1 MKQPHAAGLPRHFG
15 ITLLLVALA
24 MMSEA
29 YVPQVQAAGQSP
41 DLLPNF
47 DRRTAVRSNAAPRA
61 GVLPAGRV
69 NAEAKLRDRLPELQL
84 ERHPI
89 LGSPK
94 WIAAREGFLTGPDG
108 TGLAM
113 AGTAASR
120 QAFAPNDPH
129 RVVKAFL
136 NEHAG
141 VFGHD
146 AAALERA
153 RVSRDYVTAH
163 NGMRTT
169 VWQQEHNGIEV
180 FEAVF
185 LAHITKD
192 GELVNVASQFVPDE
206 TRAVAK
212 GDPSFAATGVIDPA
226 ISAAA
231 ALTIA
236 ARNLGDDETAASTV
250 EAQDQPE
257 GTDRRQRFRGGAIKG
272 EADVRLCW
280 LPLAEDEMRLCWRMV
295 LTSRAGK
302 AMFRV
307 LVDAAT
313 GEVWLRHCLTDD
325 ISNAS
330 YRVFTG
336 DSPTPFS
343 PAYSAPG
350 NTNQP
355 AAVARQLVT
364 LVALDTTA
372 SPNGW
377 INDGDNETRGN
388 NVDAHTDLDDDD
400 SPDTPRPQG
409 APNRVFDFALDLNQ
423 GPSTYR
429 NAATVNLFYWNN
441 WLHDRLYQL
450 GFTEA
455 AGNFQNSNFGRGGL
469 GNDAVQADAQDGG
482 GDQNANFGT
491 PEDGFAPRMQMYLW
505 PDPNPDRDGDLDAQI
520 IIHEYVHGLSNR
532 RVGGGVLISA
542 EITKSMGEG
551 WSDFYAHALLSSSGE
566 NPAAAYPLGAYVMHR
581 YQEGTSPVLLDN
593 YYFGIRRYP
602 CSTDLAKNPLTY
614 KDLDSAQADPHE
626 DVPVSPIMSAIDVRR
641 HARGE
646 VWCVTLW
653 EMRANLIAKL
663 GFATGNELAL
673 RIVTDG
679 MGLCPPQ
686 PNHLQARDALLQ
698 AELALTGGA
707 NKNELW
713 NAFAKR
719 GLGYYASAP
728 AGDTTVG
735 VVENFDSGPGLK
747 ITRPAN
753 LNIEGP
759 VGGPFPSAAKV
770 FTLQND
776 IASSVGWSLFVQ
788 PPLEASVLSGSVPG
802 GQSRTVNIT
811 LDANA
816 AAFFPVGVHVF
827 NATFSNHV
835 THVSTPYALK
845 LNVKRDE
852 VALVEEFSGGT
863 YFDLDNQSLTFTP
876 DGTNSYRVCR
886 DAATS
891 FAVPTTGATTLN
903 LPEDGYAKINLSA
916 GKRVLLFGTEYS
928 SVYVS
933 ENGALTVSAPNE
945 NTFNLTNHFS
955 QRRVSGLFWNLLTDS
970 ASRIS
975 WQQLTNRLVATWE
988 RVYWAALD
996 YTNNFQIELFFD
1008 GVIRLTFLDV
1018 QGVSGVVGLSAG
1030 GGVPAGFAEA
1040 DFSALTDCDILPI
1053 TVTLPTTV
1061 TEGAGTLLGAGM
1073 VSVPLARNFNTI
1085 INLASS
1091 DTTELTV
1098 PASVTIPPRAKSAA
1112 FDITVVND
1120 LVRDGPQLAYVTA
1133 SSFGFLQG
1141 IGRTRVDDNENNP
1154 LTVSVPLFAS
1164 ESQGDFIGTIS
1175 VSNPVSGVVTV
1186 FLDSSDTNEITV
1198 PPIAFIPAG
1207 QTSTLFTATVIDDR
1221 RIDGNLQ
1228 TTLTAS
1234 VPNWTSGSDAMN
1246 IFDNEDRLLRL
1257 FAPIFLWE
1265 GSGTLTN
1272 AGNVYLSG
1280 TLETNLTVTLNSANF
1295 FELLPL
1301 GPVTIL
1307 AGQTNALFS
1316 IAVGDNATIDGVRQ
1330 VQLTATAPGFTNAA
1344 FTPFIFDNDQPPEP
1358 ANPHPPDDAVDWP
1371 LNTHLAWNAAEGEL
1385 IVNGNFET
1393 GDFTGWTVA
1402 GYGGGGWVLN
1412 GGAFDPD
1419 SADGPRPA
1427 LAGSYSALAVQNG
1440 NGRRTLSQEIYVPD
1454 GATSGTLLRWRQEVR
1469 NHAGRFS
1476 ANHRFAVE
1484 LRDAATD
1491 TLLATLYTTTT
1502 NDPAFSAPTNRSV
1515 SLAAWRGERVRIVFF
1530 EEDSLGDLNVH
1541 LDDISVIATS
1551 ASQTTY
1557 DVYFGNDTTPDE
1569 TEYVGSTTNAHWAL
1583 PRLAGGLN
1591 YYWRIDSRRLGI
1603 TNTGPVWN
1611 FRTAGS
1617 SLATVPLTFGSVWRY
1632 VATGVNLGTAW
1643 RSPNYSDVLWQTGT
1657 APFGFG
1663 SSQVTTI
1670 GVASNDFTTFYFR
1683 RRLTVL
1689 DTNRLATVTAS
1700 LKRDDGAIVYVN
1712 GVEAFRDNMPAG
1724 AVTYLTQAASIVT
1737 GGNET
1742 NSFVHVVDPSLF
1754 IEGTNVI
1761 AVEVHQRD
1769 NGFPFPDPSPDLFF
1783 DLAFTFRTNSGNLAP
1798 MNLTWTTPANFTVV
1812 RAPTNLVL
1820 QASVAD
1826 DNYIGTGIEVFA
1838 NGLKIGSDPVTPFVI
1853 KWTNPPLGLKTLQ
1866 AVVTDSGGLS
1876 VTSAPLHVLVIP
1888 PTGQS
1893 LVSLIP
1899 AGSVW
1904 RYRQNGEYPG
1914 PNWAL
1919 SSYTEPRDRSWAG
1932 GPAQLGYGDGDEVT
1946 VFEFPFQ
1953 IGARPITAY
1962 FRHQFEASANL
1973 SSLTLLVLRDD
1984 GVAVYFNGTEVFRNN
1999 LPVGPLTSETPALTS
2014 LGLPAENTWLTAN
2027 LSPALLVSGANLA
2040 AAEVHQASG
2049 NSGDLSFDLELTGL
2063 GNFLPSVALI
2073 SPAANT
2079 TQLAPPNV
2087 QLAAFASDAYGA
2099 VTNVQFLRNGTP
2111 LGSDATEPYV
2121 LVWNNPPSGVHVL
2134 TAIATDNLGATRAS
2148 APVTLTVVPVVTL
2161 TARLVGPQLVELT
2174 WPSDVPG
2181 YYVESASN
2189 LIEPVIWTPVN
2200 APAEEVNGQ
2209 FRVLVDA
2216 LESQQCFRL
2225 RAP

>member
-1 MKQPHAAGLPRHFG
+1 MKLTYLSALPHRFG
-15 ITLLLVALA
+15 TALLLGVLAL
-24 MMSEA
+24 MSA
-29 YVPQVQAAGQSP
+29 ALGPHVQAAEQQQ
-41 DLLPNF
+41 DILLNF
-47 DRRTAVRSNAAPRA
+47 DRRIAASANAAPRA
-61 GVLPAGRV
+61 VALPAERV
-69 NAEAKLRDRLPELQL
+69 NAEAKLRDRVPALRL

-94 WIAAREGFLTGPDG
+94 WIAAREGFLTGSDG

-113 AGTAASR
+113 AGAAASR
-120 QAFAPNDPH
+120 QPLAPNDAH

-153 RVSRDYVTAH
+153 RVNRDYVTAH

-185 LAHITKD
+185 LAHITKN

-206 TRAVAK
+206 AQAAAK
-212 GDPSFAATGVIDPA
+212 GDPRFAATNLIAPA
-226 ISAAA
+226 ISAAD
-231 ALTIA
+231 ALAIA
-236 ARNLGDDETAASTV
+236 MRHLGDDESAASNV
-250 EAQDQPE
+250 EPQDQPE
-257 GTDRRQRFRGGAIKG
+257 GPDRRQRFRGGAIKG
-272 EADVRLCW
+272 EANVRLCW

-307 LVDAAT
+307 VVDAAT
-313 GEVWLRHCLTDD
+313 GEVWVRHCLTDD
-325 ISNAS
+325 ISVAS
-330 YRVFTG
+330 YRVYTG

-355 AAVARQLVT
+355 ATVARQLVT
-364 LVALDTTA
+364 LAALDATA

-377 INDGDNETRGN
+377 INDGINETRGN

-409 APNRVFDFALDLNQ
+409 SPNRVFDFPLDLSQ

-429 NAATVNLFYWNN
+429 NAAVVNLFYWNN

-455 AGNFQNSNFGRGGL
+455 AGNFQNNNFGRGGL

-482 GDQNANFGT
+482 GDKNANFGT
-491 PEDGFAPRMQMYLW
+491 PEDGQAPRMQMYLW
-505 PDPNPDRDGDLDAQI
+505 SDPNPDRDGDFDAQI

-566 NPAAAYPLGAYVMHR
+566 NPAAAYPLGAYVMYR
-581 YQEGTSPVLLDN
+581 YQAVTGPVLLDN

-626 DVPVSPIMSAIDVRR
+626 GVPVSPLRPAIEVGR

-686 PNHLQARDALLQ
+686 PNHIQARDALLQ

-719 GLGYYASAP
+719 GMGYYASAP

-735 VVENFDSGPGLK
+735 VVESFATGPGLK
-747 ITRPAN
+747 VTPPSN
-753 LNIEGP
+753 LVIEGP
-759 VGGPFPSAAKV
+759 VGGPFPSAPKV

-776 IASSVGWSLFVQ
+776 IASSIGWSLFVQ
-788 PPLEASVLSGSVPG
+788 PPLEASALTGSVPG
-802 GQSRTVNIT
+802 NQSRTVNVT
-811 LDANA
+811 VDANA
-816 AAFFPVGVHVF
+816 AAFFPVGVHFF

-835 THVSTPYALK
+835 TQASTPYVLR
-845 LNVKRDE
+845 LRVTRDE

-886 DAATS
+886 DAAAS

-903 LPEDGYAKINLSA
+903 LAPDGYAKINLSA
-916 GKRVLLFGTEYS
+916 GKRVVLFGTEYS

-945 NTFNLTNHFS
+945 GLFSLTNHFS
-955 QRRVSGLFWNLLTDS
+955 QRRVSGLFRNLLTNS

-975 WQQLTNRLVATWE
+975 WQQLTNRFVATWDKII
-988 RVYWAALD
+988 AAGLEV
-996 YTNNFQIELFFD
+996 TNQFQIELFFD
-1008 GVIRLTFLDV
+1008 GVIRLTYLDV
-1018 QGVSGVVGLSAG
+1018 QSSYGIVGLSTG
-1030 GGVPAGFAEA
+1030 GGVPAEFAEA

-1053 TVTLPTTV
+1053 TVTLPATV
-1061 TEGAGTLLGAGM
+1061 AEGAGTLLGAGM
-1073 VSVPLARNFNTI
+1073 VSVPLARNGNTI

-1098 PASVTIPPRAKSAA
+1098 PASVTIPPRAKSAV

-1120 LVRDGPQLAYVTA
+1120 SVRDGPQLAYVTA
-1133 SSFGFLQG
+1133 TSFGFLKG
-1141 IGRTRVDDNENNP
+1141 IGRIRVDDNENNP

-1164 ESQGDFIGTIS
+1164 ESQGNFIGSIS
-1175 VSNPVSGVVTV
+1175 VPNPVSGVVTV
-1186 FLDSSDTNEITV
+1186 FLDSSNTNEITV

-1207 QTSTLFTATVIDDR
+1207 QTSTLFTATVIDDQ

-1228 TTLTAS
+1228 TTLTAT
-1234 VPNWTSGSDAMN
+1234 VPNWTSGSDSM
-1246 IFDNEDRLLRL
+1246 IVFDNEDRLLRL

-1272 AGNVYLSG
+1272 AGNVFLSG
-1280 TLETNLTVTLNSANF
+1280 TLETNLTVTLGTANF
-1295 FELLPL
+1295 FQLIPL

-1316 IAVGDNATIDGVRQ
+1316 IAVGDNADIDGVRQ
-1330 VQLTATAPGFTNAA
+1330 VQLTAAAPGFTNAA
-1344 FTPFIFDNDQPPEP
+1344 FTPFIFDNDQPPKP
-1358 ANPHPPDDAVDWP
+1358 ANPHPPDDSVDWP

-1393 GDFTGWTVA
+1393 GDFTGWTVG

-1419 SADGPRPA
+1419 SPDGPRPA
-1427 LAGSYSALAVQNG
+1427 LAGGFSALAVQNG
-1440 NGRRTLSQEIYVPD
+1440 NGKRTLSQEIFVPD
-1454 GATSGTLLRWRQEVR
+1454 GATSGTLLRWRQEIR
-1469 NHAGRFS
+1469 NHAGMFS

-1491 TLLATLYTTTT
+1491 TLRATLYTTTT

-1515 SLAAWRGERVRIVFF
+1515 SLAAWRGERVRIVFV

-1541 LDDISVIATS
+1541 LDNISVIATS

-1569 TEYVGSTTNAHWAL
+1569 TEYVGSTTNAYWEL

-1603 TNTGPVWN
+1603 TNTGPIWN

-1617 SLATVPLTFGSVWRY
+1617 SLATVSLTFGSVWRY

-1712 GVEAFRDNMPAG
+1712 GIEAFRDNMPTG
-1724 AVTYLTQAASIVT
+1724 TVTYLTQASSIVT
-1737 GGNET
+1737 GANTT
-1742 NSFVHVVDPSLF
+1742 NSFVHAVDPSLF

-1769 NGFPFPDPSPDLFF
+1769 NGFPFPGPSPDLFF
-1783 DLAFTFRTNSGNLAP
+1783 DLAFTFRTNTGNLAP
-1798 MNLTWTTPANFTVV
+1798 LNLAWITPADFTVV

-1820 QASVAD
+1820 RASVAD
-1826 DNYIGTGIEVFA
+1826 DNYIGTGIEIFA
-1838 NGLKIGSDPVTPFVI
+1838 NGLKIGADPVTPFI
-1853 KWTNPPLGLKTLQ
+1853 ITWTNPPVGLQTLL

-1876 VTSAPLHVLVIP
+1876 VTSPPLHVLVIP

-1893 LVSLIP
+1893 LLSLIP

-1914 PNWAL
+1914 PNWTLL
-1919 SSYTEPRDRSWAG
+1919 SYNEPRDRSWAG
-1932 GPAQLGYGDGDEVT
+1932 GPAQLGYGDGDEAT

-1953 IGARPITAY
+1953 IGPRPITAY

-1973 SSLTLLVLRDD
+1973 SSLTLRVLRDD
-1984 GVAVYFNGTEVFRNN
+1984 GVAVYFNGSEVFRNN
-1999 LPVGPLTSETPALTS
+1999 LPGGTLTSETLALTS

-2027 LSPALLVSGANLA
+2027 LSPAILVPGANIA
-2040 AAEVHQASG
+2040 AAEVHQASAY
-2049 NSGDLSFDLELTGL
+2049 SGDLSFDLELTGL
-2063 GNFLPSVALI
+2063 GNFLPNVVLA
-2073 SPAANT
+2073 SPAADT
-2079 TQLAPPNV
+2079 TQLAPPNI
-2087 QLAAFASDAYGA
+2087 QLAALAIDAYGA
-2099 VTNVQFLRNGTP
+2099 VTNVQFLRNGIP
-2111 LGSDATEPYV
+2111 LGSDATEPYQF
-2121 LVWNNPPSGVHVL
+2121 VWNNPPSGIHLL
-2134 TAIATDNLGATRAS
+2134 TAVAADNLGATRTS
-2148 APVTLTVVPVVTL
+2148 APVTLTVVPAVTL
-2161 TARLVGPQLVELT
+2161 TARLVGPQQVELT
-2174 WPSDVPG
+2174 WPSNAPG
-2181 YYVESASN
+2181 YYVESAPN
-2189 LIEPVIWTPVN
+2189 LIEPVIWTAVN
-2200 APAEEVNGQ
+2200 ALVEEVNGQ